1 LGSDNEGNDDFV
13 KAIDRNDYEEN
24 EEGLDDDLEEL
35 IDFAF
40 NEDGDLNEGAMNQY
54 LKDLMSEDRENI
66 IKVMQRSFNNK
77 KRKRD
82 LFEID
87 IDDGERNL
95 KRMKRMEE
103 IEKELENENN
113 KYMNMGDGT
122 AGGMK
127 KNEEDENPF
136 NEEVALKKFEL
147 LKQQHQLKKSLYKRD
162 SYDSKPKDLMI
173 TKDEEILKVMTA
185 APVYR
190 KKTLEVSKVLDNKT
204 GPGLG
209 LFKQR
214 TTITKGSIL
223 SAKDNP
229 KNINLFNNK
238 FNKDVLNEFGAK
250 EGLFSS
256 IEKKM
261 TLNFDAEP
269 QFNNENSNSNPFT
282 FGKQKEVAK
291 KPGNQPNTTG
301 SSLGKLFTLKSSELK
316 GPSPNKMF
324 IFNQRTKK

>member
-1 LGSDNEGNDDFV
+1 VTFEGSIFNIFVTGQRQFRKLKTLGQKVLDKIRRKERERKEREERRRLERERRAAIKDLDNYMEVEAELGSDNEGNDDFV

-147 LKQQHQLKKSLYKRD
+147 LKQKHQLKKSLYKR
-162 SYDSKPKDLMI
+162 
-173 TKDEEILKVMTA
+173 
-185 APVYR
+185 
-190 KKTLEVSKVLDNKT
+190 VLGDN
-204 GPGLG
+204 
-209 LFKQR
+209 
-214 TTITKGSIL
+214 
-223 SAKDNP
+223 
-229 KNINLFNNK
+229 
-238 FNKDVLNEFGAK
+238 
-250 EGLFSS
+250 
-256 IEKKM
+256 
-261 TLNFDAEP
+261 
-269 QFNNENSNSNPFT
+269 
-282 FGKQKEVAK
+282 
-291 KPGNQPNTTG
+291 
-301 SSLGKLFTLKSSELK
+301 LKSFIDFLK
-316 GPSPNKMF
+316 
-324 IFNQRTKK
+324 